1 MSSSQVRIQLGWEV
15 KDIVTGFCGI
25 VTARVEY
32 INGCVQLCV
41 TPGVGQDGKMPDGV
55 YLDHQRLRVVGAGI
69 TADDAYRASD
79 TGGVMRDAPSATYRG

>member
-15 KDIVTGFCGI
+15 KDIVTGFRGI

-41 TPGVGQDGKMPDGV
+41 TPSVGQDGKMQDGV
-55 YLDHQRLRVVGAGI
+55 YLDQQRLRVVGAGI
-69 TADDAYRASD
+69 TSEAYQVSD
-79 TGGVMRDAPSATYRG
+79 TGGVMRDAPSTTYKG